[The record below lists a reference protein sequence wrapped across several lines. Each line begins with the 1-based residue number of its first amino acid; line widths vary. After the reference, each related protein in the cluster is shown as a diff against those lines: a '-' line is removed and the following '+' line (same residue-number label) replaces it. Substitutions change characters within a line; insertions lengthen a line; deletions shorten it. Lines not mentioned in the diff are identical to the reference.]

1 MNLEEY
7 IAIKPNWP
15 KKGVMFKDITPLLQD
30 GKAYLYTVEQMAKLA
45 LDMGAELV
53 VGPESRGF
61 MFACPVATKLG
72 VGFAPIRKKGKLP
85 RETIEYSYELE
96 YGIDTLC
103 MHKDAV
109 KKGQKVVIIDDI
121 IALGGTMEA
130 AINLVQSLGG
140 EVVGIIALIGLT
152 ALPGVKKLKDYNLHC
167 LMLDGVKED

>member
-1 MNLEEY
+1 
-7 IAIKPNWP
+7 
-15 KKGVMFKDITPLLQD
+15 
-30 GKAYLYTVEQMAKLA
+30 
-45 LDMGAELV
+45 
-53 VGPESRGF
+53 
-61 MFACPVATKLG
+61 
-72 VGFAPIRKKGKLP
+72 
-85 RETIEYSYELE
+85 
-96 YGIDTLC
+96 

-167 LMLDGVKED
+167 LMLDDVKED

>member
-45 LDMGAELV
+45 LEMGAELV

-85 RETIEYSYELE
+85 RETIEYSYCL
-96 YGIDTLC
+96 
-103 MHKDAV
+103 V
-109 KKGQKVVIIDDI
+109 DDFRRSNKQFR
-121 IALGGTMEA
+121 
-130 AINLVQSLGG
+130 INQR
-140 EVVGIIALIGLT
+140 
-152 ALPGVKKLKDYNLHC
+152 
-167 LMLDGVKED
+167 LDMPINRI

>member
-1 MNLEEY
+1 
-7 IAIKPNWP
+7 
-15 KKGVMFKDITPLLQD
+15 
-30 GKAYLYTVEQMAKLA
+30 
-45 LDMGAELV
+45 
-53 VGPESRGF
+53 
-61 MFACPVATKLG
+61 
-72 VGFAPIRKKGKLP
+72 
-85 RETIEYSYELE
+85 
-96 YGIDTLC
+96 

-152 ALPGVKKLKDYNLHC
+152 ALPGVEKLKDYNLHC